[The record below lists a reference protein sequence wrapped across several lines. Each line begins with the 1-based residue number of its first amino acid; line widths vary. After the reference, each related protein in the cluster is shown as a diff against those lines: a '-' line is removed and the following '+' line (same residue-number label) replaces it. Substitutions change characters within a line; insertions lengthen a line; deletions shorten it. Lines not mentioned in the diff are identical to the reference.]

1 MASKK
6 AASRKDLQKVMNHVV
21 NMLEV
26 LRFSGNNTGNES
38 IIDAAVEEWEDFV
51 HENGEVILDCYYQ
64 ATDPGHI

>member
-1 MASKK
+1 MSSKK

-26 LRFSGNNTGNES
+26 LQFSGSNTGNET
-38 IIDAAVEEWEDFV
+38 IINTVVEEWENFV

-64 ATDPGHI
+64 AIDPGHF